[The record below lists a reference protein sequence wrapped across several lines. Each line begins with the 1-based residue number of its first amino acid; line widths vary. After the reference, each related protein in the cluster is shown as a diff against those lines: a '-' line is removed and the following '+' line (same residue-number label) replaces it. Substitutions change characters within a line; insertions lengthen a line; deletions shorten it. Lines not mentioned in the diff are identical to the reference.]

1 MKIIRDSIQ
10 YPVTTAVGVIL
21 LSLFGGLAL
30 YRIPIQ
36 LTPTVDKPQIRVTT
50 LWPGALP
57 LEVERQIIQEQED
70 QLKALEGLESIESTS
85 SAGQGQILMT
95 FKIGT
100 DTDTALLDVS
110 NRLEQVP
117 RYPDGAL
124 KPAVRAAGADTDFI
138 AFFLLMHID
147 RDAAEEPVSHELDF
161 VEDVVAPEFER
172 VPGVAAVNLFGG
184 QRHEMQFLADPV
196 KLAARK
202 ITISQ
207 LADALDRENANVSG
221 GDFDEGK
228 VNYTVRTAAEYT
240 SARDVE
246 SVVVA
251 YQNDVPIF
259 ARDLGHA
266 RLGFEKKRV
275 QGYFNGQ
282 EIFFFSIAKTPN
294 ENLMQVMVGVK
305 ETAARLN
312 RQVLEPRNLRIV
324 QMFDAT
330 EYIESAISLLQQS
343 VYIGAGLAVVVLFLF
358 LRSFTSTL
366 IIALAMPISVIG
378 TFLIMSLTGRTLN
391 VISLA
396 GLAFAI
402 GMVVDNSIVAL
413 ENIYRH
419 RQMGKSRAVAAFD
432 GAREVWGAILASTLT
447 TVAVFLPVVFI
458 EAEAGQLFRDI
469 AIAIS
474 GAVILSMIVAI
485 TVIPA
490 MSAKMLDG
498 GGSASAQASAQGKKA
513 LGSFGSLSAMVAE
526 FVYWICGGTI
536 RRLTVAVV
544 FTVAAILGAV
554 RLFPAVEYL
563 PAGNVNFVFGQV
575 ILPSNYSLAESE
587 SLRHDFFGT
596 LQPAYDCDAS
606 DENCPGG
613 GLSRAFMVAFGNF
626 MFAGGG
632 AKDPLRVAELVPL
645 FRSAISKIPAAMG
658 AFRPRNLFQSGRDA
672 GFINL
677 DIVGPD
683 FDRLR
688 EIGGIALARLQQEL
702 PETQA
707 QPLGG
712 IDRGKP
718 ELRIIPNRLRSAELG
733 VSARELGLAVN
744 ALVDG
749 AKVSDY
755 QWQGKRIDLKLIVE
769 GDRRHR
775 THDLAQLP
783 IAVPGGRLVTLDALA
798 TVELTT
804 SPVQIGHRERQRAS
818 TIRLTPPLGVPLQT
832 TMERIEAKVIRPL
845 TEEGVLS
852 GMYRIIPRGEADKL
866 TQTWDALQWN
876 LLLALVI
883 SYLLMAALFQSF
895 AYPLVILFS
904 VPLAGFGGLLGLSV
918 MNLFS
923 YQALDILTMLGFFI
937 LAGTVVNNAIL
948 LVHQSL
954 NHIRNDGMAPRDAI
968 RESTRNR
975 IRPIFMS
982 VLTSVLG
989 MLPLVI
995 FSGAGA
1001 ELYRGIGS
1009 VVIGGLLISTVFTLV
1024 LVPSLFSLVLDWKSG
1039 MVRLL
1044 RRIFGHG
1051 EVQPVQGD

>member
-1 MKIIRDSIQ
+1 MKIIQDSIQ

-21 LSLFGGLAL
+21 LALFGGLAL

-36 LTPTVDKPQIRVTT
+36 LTPTVDKPQINVTT
-50 LWPGALP
+50 QWPGALP
-57 LEVERQIIQEQED
+57 LEVERQIVQEQED

-117 RYPDGAL
+117 RYPDDAL
-124 KPAVRAAGADTDFI
+124 KPAVRATGADTEFI
-138 AFFLLMHID
+138 AFFLMMHID
-147 RDAAEEPVSHELDF
+147 RDAAQGPVSYERDF
-161 VEDVVAPEFER
+161 VDDVVAPEFER
-172 VPGVAAVNLFGG
+172 VPGVAAVNAFSG

-207 LADALDRENANVSG
+207 LANALDRENANVSG

-228 VNYTVRTAAEYT
+228 GNYTVRTSAEYT
-240 SARDVE
+240 TAGDVE

-282 EIFFFSIAKTPN
+282 EIFFFSIVKAPN

-305 ETAARLN
+305 EAAARLN

-343 VYIGAGLAVVVLFLF
+343 VYIGAGLAVVVLLLF

-378 TFLIMSLTGRTLN
+378 TFLVMSLTGRTLN

-419 RQMGKSRAVAAFD
+419 RQMGKSRAKAAFD

-447 TVAVFLPVVFI
+447 TVAVFLPVIFI
-458 EAEAGQLFRDI
+458 EEAGQLFRDI

-490 MSAKMLDG
+490 MSAKMLG
-498 GGSASAQASAQGKKA
+498 GGRSTSAKAPARGKKA
-513 LGSFGSLSAMVAE
+513 FGFFGSFSGRVADL
-526 FVYWICGGTI
+526 VYWICGGTI
-536 RRLTVAVV
+536 RRLAVAAV

-554 RLFPAVEYL
+554 RLIPAVEYL

-575 ILPSNYSLAESE
+575 ILPSNYSLAEAA
-587 SLRHDFFGT
+587 SLRHGYFET
-596 LQPAYDCDAS
+596 LQPAYDCDES

-613 GLSRAFMVAFGNF
+613 GISRAFMVAFGNF

-632 AKDPLRVAELVPL
+632 AKDPLRVAELVPV
-645 FRSAISKIPAAMG
+645 FRSAISKIPAALG
-658 AFRPRNLFQSGRDA
+658 AFRPFNLFQSGRDA
-672 GFINL
+672 DFINL

-683 FDRLR
+683 FDRLQ
-688 EIGGIALARLQQEL
+688 EIGGVTLARLQQEL
-702 PETQA
+702 PEAQA

-718 ELRIIPNRLRSAELG
+718 ELRIVPNRLRSAELG
-733 VSARELGLAVN
+733 VSGRDLGLAVN

-783 IAVPGGRLVTLDALA
+783 VAVPGGRLVTLDALA
-798 TVELTT
+798 KVELTT

-818 TIRLTPPLGVPLQT
+818 TIRLTPPQGVPLQT
-832 TMERIEAKVIRPL
+832 TMEQIEAKIIRPL
-845 TEEGVLS
+845 SEEGVLS
-852 GMYRIIPRGEADKL
+852 GIYRIIPRGEADKL

-883 SYLLMAALFQSF
+883 TYLLMAALFQSF

-904 VPLAGFGGLLGLSV
+904 VPLAGFGGLFGLSV
-918 MNLFS
+918 MNRFT
-923 YQALDILTMLGFFI
+923 YQPLDILTMLGFFI
-937 LAGTVVNNAIL
+937 LVGTVVNNAIL
-948 LVHQSL
+948 QVHQSL
-954 NHIRNDGMAPRDAI
+954 NHIRNETWI
-968 RESTRNR
+968 RAKPSAN
-975 IRPIFMS
+975 
-982 VLTSVLG
+982 
-989 MLPLVI
+989 PLEI
-995 FSGAGA
+995 ASGRFS
-1001 ELYRGIGS
+1001 
-1009 VVIGGLLISTVFTLV
+1009 
-1024 LVPSLFSLVLDWKSG
+1024 
-1039 MVRLL
+1039 
-1044 RRIFGHG
+1044 
-1051 EVQPVQGD
+1051 

>member
-1 MKIIRDSIQ
+1 MKIIQDSIQ

-21 LSLFGGLAL
+21 LALFGGLAL

-36 LTPTVDKPQIRVTT
+36 LTPTVDKPQINVTT
-50 LWPGALP
+50 QWPGALP
-57 LEVERQIIQEQED
+57 LEVERQIVQEQED

-117 RYPDGAL
+117 RYPDDAL
-124 KPAVRAAGADTDFI
+124 KPAVRATGADTEFI
-138 AFFLLMHID
+138 AFFLMMHID
-147 RDAAEEPVSHELDF
+147 RDAAQGPVSYERDF
-161 VEDVVAPEFER
+161 VDDVVAPEFER
-172 VPGVAAVNLFGG
+172 VPGVAAVNAFGG

-207 LADALDRENANVSG
+207 LANALDRENANVSG

-228 VNYTVRTAAEYT
+228 GNYTVRTSAEYT
-240 SARDVE
+240 TAGDVE

-282 EIFFFSIAKTPN
+282 EIFFFSIVKAPN

-305 ETAARLN
+305 EAAARLN

-343 VYIGAGLAVVVLFLF
+343 VYIGAGLAVVVLLLF

-378 TFLIMSLTGRTLN
+378 TFLVMSLTGRTLN

-419 RQMGKSRAVAAFD
+419 RQMGKSRAKAAFD

-447 TVAVFLPVVFI
+447 TVAVFLPVIFI
-458 EAEAGQLFRDI
+458 EEEAGQLFRDI

-490 MSAKMLDG
+490 MSAKMLG
-498 GGSASAQASAQGKKA
+498 GGRSTSAKAPARGKKA
-513 LGSFGSLSAMVAE
+513 FGFFGSFSGRVADL
-526 FVYWICGGTI
+526 VYWICGGTI
-536 RRLTVAVV
+536 RRLAVAAV

-554 RLFPAVEYL
+554 RLIPAVEYL

-575 ILPSNYSLAESE
+575 ILPSNYSLAEAE
-587 SLRHDFFGT
+587 SLRHGYFET
-596 LQPAYDCDAS
+596 LQPAYDCDES

-613 GLSRAFMVAFGNF
+613 GISRAFMVAFGNF

-632 AKDPLRVAELVPL
+632 AKDPLRVAELVPV
-645 FRSAISKIPAAMG
+645 FRSAISKIPAALG
-658 AFRPRNLFQSGRDA
+658 AFRPFNLFQSGRDA

-683 FDRLR
+683 FDRLQ
-688 EIGGIALARLQQEL
+688 EIGGVTLARLQQEL
-702 PETQA
+702 PEAQA

-718 ELRIIPNRLRSAELG
+718 ELRIVPNRLRSAELG
-733 VSARELGLAVN
+733 VSGRDLGLAVN

-783 IAVPGGRLVTLDALA
+783 VAVPGGRLVTLDALA
-798 TVELTT
+798 KVELTT

-818 TIRLTPPLGVPLQT
+818 TIRLTPPQGVPLQT
-832 TMERIEAKVIRPL
+832 TMEQIEAKIIRPL
-845 TEEGVLS
+845 SEEGVLS
-852 GMYRIIPRGEADKL
+852 GIYRIIPRGEADKL

-883 SYLLMAALFQSF
+883 TYLLMAALFQSF

-918 MNLFS
+918 MNRFT
-923 YQALDILTMLGFFI
+923 YQPLDILTMLGFFI
-937 LAGTVVNNAIL
+937 LVGTVVNNAIL

-954 NHIRNDGMAPRDAI
+954 NHIRNENMDPREAI

-982 VLTSVLG
+982 VLTSVFG

-995 FSGAGA
+995 FPGAGA

-1024 LVPSLFSLVLDWKSG
+1024 LVPALFSLVLDLKAW
-1039 MVRLL
+1039 MVRML

-1051 EVQPVQGD
+1051 EVQPVEGD

>member
-1 MKIIRDSIQ
+1 MKIIQDSIQ

-21 LSLFGGLAL
+21 LALFGGLAL

-36 LTPTVDKPQIRVTT
+36 LTPTVDKPQIRVIT

-117 RYPDGAL
+117 RYPDDAL
-124 KPAVRAAGADTDFI
+124 KPAVRAAGADTEFI
-138 AFFLLMHID
+138 AFFLMMHID
-147 RDAAEEPVSHELDF
+147 PDAAQGPVAHELDF

-172 VPGVAAVNLFGG
+172 VPGVAAVNAFGG

-207 LADALDRENANVSG
+207 LANALDRENANVSG

-228 VNYTVRTAAEYT
+228 GNYTVRTSAEYT
-240 SARDVE
+240 SAEDVE

-259 ARDLGHA
+259 ARDVGHA
-266 RLGFEKKRV
+266 RLGFEKRRV
-275 QGYFNGQ
+275 QGYFNGR
-282 EIFFFSIAKTPN
+282 EIFFFSIAKAPN

-305 ETAARLN
+305 EAAARLN
-312 RQVLEPRNLRIV
+312 RQVLESRNLRIV

-330 EYIESAISLLQQS
+330 EYIDSAISLLRQS
-343 VYIGAGLAVVVLFLF
+343 VYIGAGLAVVVLLLF

-378 TFLIMSLTGRTLN
+378 TFLVMSLTGRTLN

-419 RQMGKSRAVAAFD
+419 RQMGKSRAKAAFD

-447 TVAVFLPVVFI
+447 TVAVFLPVIFI
-458 EAEAGQLFRDI
+458 EEEAGQLFRDI

-490 MSAKMLDG
+490 MSAKMLG
-498 GGSASAQASAQGKKA
+498 GGKSASANVPAQGKKGFG
-513 LGSFGSLSAMVAE
+513 LFGSFSSRVADL
-526 FVYWICGGTI
+526 VYWICGGTI

-544 FTVAAILGAV
+544 FTAAAILGAV
-554 RLFPAVEYL
+554 RLMPAVEYL
-563 PAGNVNFVFGQV
+563 PAGSVNFVFGQV
-575 ILPSNYSLAESE
+575 ILPSNYSLAEAE
-587 SLRHDFFGT
+587 SLRHTFFGT
-596 LQPAYDCDAS
+596 LQPLYDCDAS
-606 DENCPGG
+606 DKNCPGG
-613 GLSRAFMVAFGNF
+613 GIDRAFMVALGNF

-632 AKDPLRVAELVPL
+632 AKDPLRVAELVPV
-645 FRSAISKIPAAMG
+645 FRSAISKMPAALG

-683 FDRLR
+683 FDRLQ
-688 EIGGIALARLQQEL
+688 EIGGVALARLQQEM
-702 PETQA
+702 PEVQA

-718 ELRIIPNRLRSAELG
+718 ELRIVPNRLRSAELG
-733 VSARELGLAVN
+733 VSGRDLGLAVN

-798 TVELTT
+798 KVELTT

-818 TIRLTPPLGVPLQT
+818 TIRLTPPIGVPLQT
-832 TMERIEAKVIRPL
+832 TMEQIEAKVIRPL
-845 TEEGVLS
+845 SEEGVLS
-852 GMYRIIPRGEADKL
+852 GIYRIIPRGEADKL

-883 SYLLMAALFQSF
+883 TYLLMAALFQSF

-918 MNLFS
+918 MNRFT
-923 YQALDILTMLGFFI
+923 YQELDILTMLGFFI
-937 LAGTVVNNAIL
+937 LVGTVVNNAIL

-954 NHIRNDGMAPRDAI
+954 NHIRNDGMDPREAI

-1009 VVIGGLLISTVFTLV
+1009 VVIGGLLISTVFTLL
-1024 LVPSLFSLVLDWKSG
+1024 LVPALFSLVLDLKSW

-1051 EVQPVQGD
+1051 EVQPVEGD

>member
-1 MKIIRDSIQ
+1 MKIIQDSIQ

-21 LSLFGGLAL
+21 LALFGGLAL

-50 LWPGALP
+50 QWPGALP

-85 SAGQGQILMT
+85 SAGQGEILMT

-100 DTDTALLDVS
+100 DTGTALLDVS

-117 RYPDGAL
+117 RYPDDAL
-124 KPAVRAAGADTDFI
+124 KPAVRATGADTEFI

-147 RDAAEEPVSHELDF
+147 PDAAQGPVAHERDF
-161 VEDVVAPEFER
+161 VDDVVAPEFER
-172 VPGVAAVNLFGG
+172 VPGVAAVNAFGG

-207 LADALDRENANVSG
+207 LANALDRENANVSG

-228 VNYTVRTAAEYT
+228 GNYTVRTSAEYT

-246 SVVVA
+246 SVVVV

-282 EIFFFSIAKTPN
+282 EIFFFSIAKAPN

-305 ETAARLN
+305 EAAARLN

-343 VYIGAGLAVVVLFLF
+343 VYIGAGLAAVVLLLF

-378 TFLIMSLTGRTLN
+378 TFLVMSLTGRTLN

-419 RQMGKSRAVAAFD
+419 RQMGKSRAKAAFD

-447 TVAVFLPVVFI
+447 TVAVFLPVIFI
-458 EAEAGQLFRDI
+458 EEEAGQLFRDI

-490 MSAKMLDG
+490 MSAKVLG
-498 GGSASAQASAQGKKA
+498 GGRSASAKAPARGKKA
-513 LGSFGSLSAMVAE
+513 FGFFGSFNGRVADL
-526 FVYWICGGTI
+526 VYWICGGTI
-536 RRLTVAVV
+536 RRLAVAVV

-554 RLFPAVEYL
+554 RLIPAVEYL

-575 ILPSNYSLAESE
+575 ILPSNYSLAEAE
-587 SLRHDFFGT
+587 SLRHGYFET

-613 GLSRAFMVAFGNF
+613 GISRAFIVAFGNF

-632 AKDPLRVAELVPL
+632 AKDPLRVAELVPV
-645 FRSAISKIPAAMG
+645 FRSAISKIPAALG
-658 AFRPRNLFQSGRDA
+658 AFRPFNLFQSGRDA

-683 FDRLR
+683 FDRLQ
-688 EIGGIALARLQQEL
+688 EIGGVTLARLQQEL
-702 PETQA
+702 PEAQA

-718 ELRIIPNRLRSAELG
+718 ELRIVPNRLRSAELG
-733 VSARELGLAVN
+733 VSGRDWVWPSMRSSMEPRFPTTNGKAKEL
-744 ALVDG
+744 
-749 AKVSDY
+749 
-755 QWQGKRIDLKLIVE
+755 I
-769 GDRRHR
+769 
-775 THDLAQLP
+775 
-783 IAVPGGRLVTLDALA
+783 
-798 TVELTT
+798 
-804 SPVQIGHRERQRAS
+804 
-818 TIRLTPPLGVPLQT
+818 
-832 TMERIEAKVIRPL
+832 
-845 TEEGVLS
+845 
-852 GMYRIIPRGEADKL
+852 
-866 TQTWDALQWN
+866 
-876 LLLALVI
+876 
-883 SYLLMAALFQSF
+883 
-895 AYPLVILFS
+895 
-904 VPLAGFGGLLGLSV
+904 
-918 MNLFS
+918 
-923 YQALDILTMLGFFI
+923 
-937 LAGTVVNNAIL
+937 
-948 LVHQSL
+948 
-954 NHIRNDGMAPRDAI
+954 
-968 RESTRNR
+968 
-975 IRPIFMS
+975 
-982 VLTSVLG
+982 
-989 MLPLVI
+989 
-995 FSGAGA
+995 
-1001 ELYRGIGS
+1001 
-1009 VVIGGLLISTVFTLV
+1009 
-1024 LVPSLFSLVLDWKSG
+1024 
-1039 MVRLL
+1039 
-1044 RRIFGHG
+1044 
-1051 EVQPVQGD
+1051 